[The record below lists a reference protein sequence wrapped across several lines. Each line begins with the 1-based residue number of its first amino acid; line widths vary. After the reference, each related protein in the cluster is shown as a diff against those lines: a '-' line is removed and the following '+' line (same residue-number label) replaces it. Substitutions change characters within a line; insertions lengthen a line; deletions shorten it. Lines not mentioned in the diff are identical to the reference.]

1 MSKNREK
8 SAKDKAF
15 DKERFEYHRRIR
27 ELESEA
33 HKKDIEIYKL
43 KETLGQKDML
53 LAEKDD
59 WINRLLEYIDMS
71 EDDLKKFIQ
80 KQKKETLAIEHLDSF
95 RDIIGRFAY
104 RSTDYLFK

>member
-27 ELESEA
+27 ELESAA
-33 HKKDIEIYKL
+33 HKKDIEIYQL
-43 KETLGQKDML
+43 KEVIEQKDML

-59 WINRLLEYIDMS
+59 WINRLLEYMDMS
-71 EDDLKKFIQ
+71 EEDLKKFIQ
-80 KQKKETLAIEHLDSF
+80 KQKRESLAIEHLDGFLDVIS
-95 RDIIGRFAY
+95 RFAY
-104 RSTDYLFK
+104 GSTGYLFK